1 MYPRQ
6 HRGVPLNERPVHERP
21 ASASCRAMPDWE
33 NVRTFLEVAQCGS
46 FRSAACNLAQ
56 SMNALRRRINELEAQ
71 LGVTLFTR
79 HVDGLRVTSE
89 GEQILAAAQR
99 MEGAYFDLVR
109 ARQRAVPSLAGEIRL
124 AVTEGLGTFWLAPR
138 LPEFQRAY
146 PMLLVDLHCG
156 MRSVDLLR
164 LEAEVAVQLTKPTA
178 ADLKMIRLGRLHS
191 MPFAA
196 PSYLQTYGV
205 PASVAELKSRHRI
218 VYQVSEQ
225 SGGSEF
231 YQRWFGD
238 VARPGF
244 LAVRTNSSTAHAA
257 AIANGAGIGWLVTYG
272 AALGT
277 KMVPIDLDLR
287 STRDVW
293 LTYHADAGRIPR
305 VRHVIDWLVD
315 CFDPKK
321 FPWFRDEF
329 IHPGEF
335 PRLYRG
341 GALPNHFEGF
351 GVAIATEANPFASAS
366 GAAARSP
373 DGGRSGIRGPAN
385 PD

>member
-1 MYPRQ
+1 
-6 HRGVPLNERPVHERP
+6 
-21 ASASCRAMPDWE
+21 MPDWE

-46 FRSAACNLAQ
+46 FRSAACNLRQ
-56 SMNALRRRINELEAQ
+56 SMNALRRRVNELEAQ
-71 LGVTLFTR
+71 LGVPLFTR

-89 GEQILAAAQR
+89 GEQILVAAQR

-178 ADLKMIRLGRLHS
+178 ADLKMIRLGRLHT

-196 PSYLQTYGV
+196 PSYIQTYGV
-205 PASVAELKSRHRI
+205 PTSVAELKSRHRI
-218 VYQVSEQ
+218 VYQISEQ

-238 VARPGF
+238 VPHLGF

-272 AALGT
+272 TALGA

-287 STRDVW
+287 TTRDVW

-329 IHPGEF
+329 IHPREF
-335 PRLYRG
+335 PKLYRG
-341 GALPNHFEGF
+341 GPLPNHFEGF
-351 GVAIATEANPFASAS
+351 GVAIGTEAHALAPAS
-366 GAAARSP
+366 GAAARP
-373 DGGRSGIRGPAN
+373 QDGGRSEIREPSKQE
-385 PD
+385 

>member
-1 MYPRQ
+1 MYLRQ
-6 HRGVPLNERPVHERP
+6 HRGVPLREHP
-21 ASASCRAMPDWE
+21 ATSGRDMPDWE

-46 FRSAACNLAQ
+46 FRSAASNLGQ

-89 GEQILAAAQR
+89 GAQILVAAQR

-109 ARQRAVPSLAGEIRL
+109 ARQCAVPSLAGEIRL
-124 AVTEGLGTFWLAPR
+124 AATEGLGTFWLAPR
-138 LPEFQRAY
+138 LVEFQRAY
-146 PMLLVDLHCG
+146 PLLLVDLQCG

-164 LEAEVAVQLTKPTA
+164 LEADVAVQLTKPTA
-178 ADLKMIRLGRLHS
+178 GDLKVIRLGRLHA

-196 PSYLQTYGV
+196 LSYLETYGV
-205 PASVAELKSRHRI
+205 PRTIDELKTRHRV

-231 YQRWFGD
+231 YRRWFAD
-238 VARPGF
+238 APQLGF
-244 LAVRTNSSTAHAA
+244 LAIRTNSSTAHAA
-257 AIANGAGIGWLVTYG
+257 AIANRAGIGWVVTHR

-277 KMVPIDLDLR
+277 KMVPSDLDLR
-287 STRDVW
+287 SMRDVW

-305 VRHVIDWLVD
+305 VRHLIDWLVD
-315 CFDPKK
+315 CFEPKK

-329 IHPGEF
+329 IHPREF
-335 PRLYRG
+335 PALYRG
-341 GALPNHFEGF
+341 VPLPSAFEGF
-351 GVAIATEANPFASAS
+351 GVAVDGEARLSIAKRDRRPSS
-366 GAAARSP
+366 V
-373 DGGRSGIRGPAN
+373 
-385 PD
+385 

>member
-6 HRGVPLNERPVHERP
+6 HRGVPLNEHP
-21 ASASCRAMPDWE
+21 ASAPGREMPDWE
-33 NVRTFLEVAQCGS
+33 NVRTFVEVAQCGS
-46 FRSAACNLAQ
+46 FRSAACNLGQ

-71 LGVTLFTR
+71 LGVPLFTR

-178 ADLKMIRLGRLHS
+178 ADLKMIRLGRLHT

-196 PSYLQTYGV
+196 PSYIQIYGV

-218 VYQVSEQ
+218 VYQISEQ

-231 YQRWFGD
+231 YKRWFGD
-238 VARPGF
+238 VPHLGF

-272 AALGT
+272 VALGT

-287 STRDVW
+287 TTREVR

-335 PRLYRG
+335 PKLYRG
-341 GALPNHFEGF
+341 GPLPNHFEGF
-351 GVAIATEANPFASAS
+351 GVAIGIEARTEI
-366 GAAARSP
+366 
-373 DGGRSGIRGPAN
+373 GGPSKQA
-385 PD
+385 

>member
-1 MYPRQ
+1 MYLRQ
-6 HRGVPLNERPVHERP
+6 HRGVPLNAHP
-21 ASASCRAMPDWE
+21 ASAAGRDLPDWE

-46 FRSAACNLAQ
+46 FRSAACNLGQ
-56 SMNALRRRINELEAQ
+56 SMNALRRRINELEAR

-89 GEQILAAAQR
+89 GEQIFAAAQR

-124 AVTEGLGTFWLAPR
+124 AVTEGLGTFWLTPR
-138 LPEFQRAY
+138 LSEFQRAY
-146 PMLLVDLHCG
+146 PLLLVDLHCG

-178 ADLKMIRLGRLHS
+178 ADLKLIRLGRLHT

-196 PSYLQTYGV
+196 ASYIETYGV
-205 PASVAELKSRHRI
+205 PTSVAELKTRHRI
-218 VYQVSEQ
+218 VFQNSEQ
-225 SGGSEF
+225 SGGSEA
-231 YQRWFGD
+231 YERWFAD
-238 VARPGF
+238 APRLGF
-244 LAVRTNSSTAHAA
+244 LAIRTNSSSAHAA

-287 STRDVW
+287 SSRDIW

-305 VRHVIDWLVD
+305 VRHLIDWLVE
-315 CFDPKK
+315 CFDPKQ

-329 IHPGEF
+329 IHPSEF
-335 PRLYRG
+335 PKLYRG
-341 GALPNHFEGF
+341 GPLPNRFEGF
-351 GVAIATEANPFASAS
+351 GVGMATEVDPFACLS
-366 GAAARSP
+366 GALAGAP
-373 DGGRSGIRGPAN
+373 DGGSI
-385 PD
+385 PDRRILKRD

>member
-1 MYPRQ
+1 MYLRQ
-6 HRGVPLNERPVHERP
+6 HRGVPLNEHP
-21 ASASCRAMPDWE
+21 ASAPGRNMPDWE
-33 NVRTFLEVAQCGS
+33 NVRTFVEVAQCGS
-46 FRSAACNLAQ
+46 FRSAACNLGQ

-79 HVDGLRVTSE
+79 HVDGLRATSE

-178 ADLKMIRLGRLHS
+178 ADLKMIRLGRLHT

-196 PSYLQTYGV
+196 PSYIQTYGV
-205 PASVAELKSRHRI
+205 PTSVAELKTRHRI
-218 VYQVSEQ
+218 VFQVSEQ
-225 SGGSEF
+225 SGGNAF
-231 YQRWFGD
+231 YERWFAD
-238 VARPGF
+238 ARRLGF

-257 AIANGAGIGWLVTYG
+257 AVANGAGIGWLVTYA

-287 STRDVW
+287 STREVW

-305 VRHVIDWLVD
+305 VRHLIDWLVE
-315 CFDPKK
+315 CFEPKK
-321 FPWFRDEF
+321 FPWFRDQF

-335 PRLYRG
+335 PKLYRG
-341 GALPNHFEGF
+341 GPLPNHFEGF
-351 GVAIATEANPFASAS
+351 GVAIGTEAQAFAPVSA
-366 GAAARSP
+366 AAARPQHGS
-373 DGGRSGIRGPAN
+373 RSRMRGPSKR
-385 PD
+385 D

>member
-1 MYPRQ
+1 MYLRQ
-6 HRGVPLNERPVHERP
+6 HRGVPLNAHP
-21 ASASCRAMPDWE
+21 ASAPGSAMPDWE

-46 FRSAACNLAQ
+46 FRSAACNLGQ

-89 GEQILAAAQR
+89 GQQILAAAQR

-164 LEAEVAVQLTKPTA
+164 LEADVAVQLTKPTA
-178 ADLKMIRLGRLHS
+178 ADLKMIRLARLHS

-196 PSYLQTYGV
+196 PSYIQTYGI
-205 PASVAELKSRHRI
+205 PASVDELKTRHRI
-218 VYQVSEQ
+218 VFQFSEQ

-231 YQRWFGD
+231 YKRWFGD
-238 VARPGF
+238 VPQPGF
-244 LAVRTNSSTAHAA
+244 LAIRTNSSSAHAA

-272 AALGT
+272 VALGT
-277 KMVPIDLDLR
+277 KMVPIDLELR
-287 STRDVW
+287 SSCDVW

-305 VRHVIDWLVD
+305 VRHLIDWLVA
-315 CFDPKK
+315 CFEPKQ

-329 IHPGEF
+329 IHPREF
-335 PRLYRG
+335 AKLYRG
-341 GALPNHFEGF
+341 GPLPSHFEGF
-351 GVAIATEANPFASAS
+351 GVAIAPEANPVARPS
-366 GAAARSP
+366 GAAAP
-373 DGGRSGIRGPAN
+373 PQDADPSGTRTPSKR
-385 PD
+385 D

>member
-6 HRGVPLNERPVHERP
+6 HRGVPLNEHP
-21 ASASCRAMPDWE
+21 ASAPGREMPDWE

-46 FRSAACNLAQ
+46 FRSTACNLRQ
-56 SMNALRRRINELEAQ
+56 SMNALRRRISELEAQ
-71 LGVTLFTR
+71 LGVPLFTR

-164 LEAEVAVQLTKPTA
+164 LEAELAVQLTKPTA
-178 ADLKMIRLGRLHS
+178 ADLKMIRLGRLHT

-196 PSYLQTYGV
+196 PSYIGTYGV

-218 VYQVSEQ
+218 VYQISEQ

-231 YQRWFGD
+231 YKRWFGD
-238 VARPGF
+238 APHLGF

-272 AALGT
+272 AALGANI
-277 KMVPIDLDLR
+277 VPIDLDVR
-287 STRDVW
+287 SSCDVW

-315 CFDPKK
+315 CFDPKQ

-329 IHPGEF
+329 IHPREF
-335 PRLYRG
+335 SGLYRG
-341 GALPNHFEGF
+341 GPMPNHFEGF
-351 GVAIATEANPFASAS
+351 GVAIGTESPALVPS
-366 GAAARSP
+366 GAAARP
-373 DGGRSGIRGPAN
+373 PGGRSEIRGPSQQA
-385 PD
+385 

>member
-1 MYPRQ
+1 MYLRQ
-6 HRGVPLNERPVHERP
+6 HRGVPLNEHP
-21 ASASCRAMPDWE
+21 ASAPGRDMPDWE

-46 FRSAACNLAQ
+46 FRSAACNLGQ

-89 GEQILAAAQR
+89 GQQILAAAQH

-178 ADLKMIRLGRLHS
+178 ADLKMIRLGRLHT

-196 PSYLQTYGV
+196 PSYIQTYGV
-205 PASVAELKSRHRI
+205 PTSVAELKTRHRI
-218 VYQVSEQ
+218 VFQVSEQ
-225 SGGSEF
+225 SGGNAF
-231 YQRWFGD
+231 YEHWFAD
-238 VARPGF
+238 AQRPGF
-244 LAVRTNSSTAHAA
+244 LAIRTNSSTAHAA
-257 AIANGAGIGWLVTYG
+257 AIANGAGIGWLVTYA

-277 KMVPIDLDLR
+277 KMVSIDLDLR

-305 VRHVIDWLVD
+305 VRHLIDWLVD

-321 FPWFRDEF
+321 FPWFRDQF
-329 IHPGEF
+329 IHPSEF
-335 PRLYRG
+335 PKLYRG
-341 GALPNHFEGF
+341 GPLPNHFEGF
-351 GVAIATEANPFASAS
+351 GVAIGTEAQAFAPVS
-366 GAAARSP
+366 AAAAPPQDRN
-373 DGGRSGIRGPAN
+373 RSGIRGPSK
-385 PD
+385 

>member
-1 MYPRQ
+1 MYLRR
-6 HRGVPLNERPVHERP
+6 HRGVPQNEHP
-21 ASASCRAMPDWE
+21 ASAPGRRMPDWE

-46 FRSAACNLAQ
+46 FRSAACNLGQ
-56 SMNALRRRINELEAQ
+56 SMNALRRRIGELEAQ

-79 HVDGLRVTSE
+79 HVDGLRVTCE
-89 GEQILAAAQR
+89 GEQILTAAQR
-99 MEGAYFDLVR
+99 MEGAYFDLVH

-138 LPEFQRAY
+138 LAEFQRAY
-146 PMLLVDLHCG
+146 PMLTVDLHCG

-164 LEAEVAVQLTKPTA
+164 LEAELAVQLTKPTA
-178 ADLKMIRLGRLHS
+178 ADLKMIRLGRLHT

-196 PSYLQTYGV
+196 TSYIETYGI
-205 PASVAELKSRHRI
+205 PASVAELKARHRI
-218 VYQVSEQ
+218 VFQVSEQ

-231 YQRWFGD
+231 YERWFAD
-238 VARPGF
+238 ARQLGF

-277 KMVPIDLDLR
+277 KMIPIDLDLR
-287 STRDVW
+287 SSCDVW

-305 VRHVIDWLVD
+305 VRHLIDWLVE
-315 CFDPKK
+315 CFEPKK

-329 IHPGEF
+329 VHPSEF
-335 PRLYRG
+335 PKLYRG
-341 GALPNHFEGF
+341 GPLPNCFEGF
-351 GVAIATEANPFASAS
+351 GVGVGTEGSATACVSAAMTRPQHEH
-366 GAAARSP
+366 GPEIRRSSR
-373 DGGRSGIRGPAN
+373 D
-385 PD
+385 